1 MSADRNRMAKEVSC
15 EDLTNTINQL
25 FAKNQQDGEDKIDIP
40 AYIKT
45 VVRESFHQIICKNNA
60 TFELWIKIKKP
71 VNLIKLVNE
80 LEAQFPSSNFT
91 INNYDSLSNYIK
103 CEIHQVDYDITR
115 LNIQSERERYI
126 RRSDVLHELESKQ
139 KTMKEEYVST
149 MTVLNQKALELQE
162 KYEKK
167 IREIRNQ
174 QALERIEIDNIISST
189 PKRYEEEMNNLTEK
203 ITMLKK
209 CSHGF
214 TYSGTTFDKTQ

>member
-1 MSADRNRMAKEVSC
+1 MTKEVSC

-25 FAKNQQDGEDKIDIP
+25 FAKNQQDAEDKIDIP
-40 AYIKT
+40 TYIKT
-45 VVRESFHQIICKNNA
+45 VVRDSFHQIICKNNT
-60 TFELWIKIKKP
+60 TFELWLKIKKP
-71 VNLIKLVNE
+71 ANLIKLVNE
-80 LEAQFPSSNFT
+80 LEAQYPSSNFV
-91 INNYDSLSNYIK
+91 IKNYDSISNYIK
-103 CEIHQVDYDITR
+103 CEINQVDYDITR
-115 LNIQSERERYI
+115 HNIQSERNRYI

-139 KTMKEEYVST
+139 KIMKEEYVST
-149 MTVLNQKALELQE
+149 MTILNQKAIELQE

-174 QALERIEIDNIISST
+174 QALERIEIDNIINST

-214 TYSGTTFDKTQ
+214 AYSGTTFDKTQ